1 MILVAGE
8 SLIDLI
14 VDSHGGV
21 HASPGG
27 GPFNAARTIGRLG
40 QATLFLGRFS
50 ADPFG
55 RLLTEKLAQDNVD
68 LALPDPVNAP
78 TALAVVGISALGV
91 PQYWFHLAET
101 AGFSLDRSAVE
112 RALNVDAAALYV
124 GALGLVVEPMATR
137 LEQLIASVPP
147 SVLVLFDPNCRPQ
160 ATPDP
165 QAFRAR
171 VLRIL
176 PRTDIVKA
184 STEDLAFLLPGM
196 DVLEAAR
203 SLLKDGAGAVLVTD
217 GSAKARVFTVHDH
230 LVVDVP
236 RVEVVDT
243 VGAGDA
249 FGGAFLAWWL
259 DRALT
264 RENLTDPALLRA
276 AVKAAVRVASLTCS
290 RPGAEPPWR
299 HELDAYGEW
308 GVTEAAE
315 APGASGGSA
324 P

>member
-1 MILVAGE
+1 LILIAGE

-14 VDSHGGV
+14 VDSSGGV

-27 GPFNAARTIGRLG
+27 GPFNAARTMARLG
-40 QATLFLGRFS
+40 QATLLLGRFS

-55 RLLTEKLAQDNVD
+55 GLLMEKLSQDNVR
-68 LALPDPVNAP
+68 LAVPDPVNAP
-78 TALAVVGISALGV
+78 TALAVVGIGGQGV

-101 AGFSLDRSAVE
+101 AGFSLDRAAVE
-112 RALNVDAAALYV
+112 RALDVDAAALYV

-137 LEQLIASVPP
+137 LEQLIASVPG

-171 VLRIL
+171 VRRIL

-196 DVLEAAR
+196 DVPEAAR
-203 SLLKDGAGAVLVTD
+203 ALLEDGAGAVLVTG
-217 GSAKARVFTVHDH
+217 GSADAQAFTGHDH
-230 LVVDVP
+230 LFVSVP
-236 RVEVVDT
+236 RVEVADT

-264 RENLTDPALLRA
+264 RHDLADPALLRA
-276 AVKAAVRVASLTCS
+276 ALAAAARVASLTCT
-290 RPGAEPPWR
+290 RPGAEPPLR

-308 GVTEAAE
+308 GQAHDA
-315 APGASGGSA
+315 
-324 P
+324 